1 MEQIGNIIQRKKL
14 APTDSHI
21 AKPIVPEIINNKSS
35 NLAKALIAFH
45 KTRPFVVEKSENS
58 FFKNKK
64 GKFSTYASLEE
75 AIMICRKAVDFDLT
89 FTQNINFDG
98 NEYFVSTV
106 ILHSSGETLSDRTPI
121 KCKDYNDPHKFYGSV
136 SYARR
141 YSILS
146 IFSCPTADNDGV
158 TAMGWVK
165 LEDIEQETD
174 DENNETKLD
183 KAIKNA
189 QSIKELTE
197 IFNKNQPL
205 DDAVKNKFTVKRGE
219 LERWILVPLLVDY
232 QEMHS

>member
-1 MEQIGNIIQRKKL
+1 MEQIGNIIQRQK
-14 APTDSHI
+14 
-21 AKPIVPEIINNKSS
+21 IVPTESPMVKAVVPETINNNGS

-75 AIMICRKAVDFDLT
+75 AISICRKAVDFDLT
-89 FTQNINFDG
+89 FIQNINFDG
-98 NEYFVSTV
+98 NEYYVSTV

-146 IFSCPTADNDGV
+146 IFSIPTADNDGV

-174 DENNETKLD
+174 ENNGETELD

-189 QSIKELTE
+189 KSIKELTE
-197 IFNKNQPL
+197 IFDKNQPL
-205 DDAVKNKFTVKRGE
+205 DDAVKNKFTVKKE
-219 LERWILVPLLVDY
+219 N
-232 QEMHS
+232 

>member
-1 MEQIGNIIQRKKL
+1 MEQIGNIIQRQK
-14 APTDSHI
+14 
-21 AKPIVPEIINNKSS
+21 IVPTESPMVKAVVPETINNNGS

-75 AIMICRKAVDFDLT
+75 AISICRKAVDFDLT

-98 NEYFVSTV
+98 NEYYVSTV

-146 IFSCPTADNDGV
+146 SFSCPTADNDGV

-165 LEDIEQETD
+165 LEDIEQEID
-174 DENNETKLD
+174 DNNGETKLD

-189 QSIKELTE
+189 KSIKELTE
-197 IFNKNQPL
+197 IFKENQPL
-205 DDAVKNKFTVKRGE
+205 DEEVKNKFTAKRGE
-219 LERWILVPLLVDY
+219 LEK
-232 QEMHS
+232 

>member
-1 MEQIGNIIQRKKL
+1 MEQVGNIIQRQKL
-14 APTDSHI
+14 APTESPMVK
-21 AKPIVPEIINNKSS
+21 AVVPETINNKGS

-98 NEYFVSTV
+98 NEHFVSTV

-146 IFSCPTADNDGV
+146 IFSIPTADNDGV

-174 DENNETKLD
+174 ENNGETELD

-189 QSIKELTE
+189 KSIKELTE
-197 IFNKNQPL
+197 IFDKNQPL
-205 DDAVKNKFTVKRGE
+205 DDAVKNKFTVKKGE
-219 LERWILVPLLVDY
+219 LKQWILAHL
-232 QEMHS
+232 

>member
-1 MEQIGNIIQRKKL
+1 MEQIGNIIQRQKL
-14 APTDSHI
+14 APTESPM
-21 AKPIVPEIINNKSS
+21 AKAVVPETINNKGS

-98 NEYFVSTV
+98 NEHFVSTV

-141 YSILS
+141 YSLLS
-146 IFSCPTADNDGV
+146 SFSIPTADNDGV
-158 TAMGWVK
+158 SAMGW
-165 LEDIEQETD
+165 DQPD
-174 DENNETKLD
+174 DDGEPPNDPIVE
-183 KAIKNA
+183 AIKNA
-189 QSIKELTE
+189 QSIKQLNQ
-197 IFNKNQPL
+197 IYKSNQPL
-205 DDAVKNKFTVKRGE
+205 TDKNLEIIKAKRGE
-219 LERWILVPLLVDY
+219 LE
-232 QEMHS
+232 Q

>member
-1 MEQIGNIIQRKKL
+1 MEQIGNIIQRQKI
-14 APTDSHI
+14 APTD
-21 AKPIVPEIINNKSS
+21 KPVAQAAVPKTIDNKGS
-35 NLAKALIAFH
+35 NLAKALIEFH
-45 KTRPFVVEKSENS
+45 KTKPFVVEKSENS

-75 AIMICRKAVDFDLT
+75 AISICRKAVDFDLT

-98 NEYFVSTV
+98 NEYYVSTI

-146 IFSCPTADNDGV
+146 IFSIPTADNDGV

-174 DENNETKLD
+174 ENNGETELD

-189 QSIKELTE
+189 KSIKELTE
-197 IFNKNQPL
+197 IFDKNQPL
-205 DDAVKNKFTVKRGE
+205 DDAIKNKFTVKKGE
-219 LERWILVPLLVDY
+219 LER
-232 QEMHS
+232 